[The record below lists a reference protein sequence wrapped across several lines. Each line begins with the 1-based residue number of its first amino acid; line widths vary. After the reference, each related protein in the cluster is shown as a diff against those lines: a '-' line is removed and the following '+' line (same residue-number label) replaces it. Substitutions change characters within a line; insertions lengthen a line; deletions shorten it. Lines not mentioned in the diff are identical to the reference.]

1 MDRNA
6 ILSGYVTSFSSYSS
20 SDARPTVEKVLKYS
34 GNNVDIQKRA
44 DIKREVVVFKL
55 LSGLSDYRLN
65 DEKPSELSQR
75 FQALVYIEQPDSHS
89 LKDTIYDRALEISD
103 QLFDWATETT
113 ASDVNSDLWTLT
125 VTGVDS
131 IEEQDGYL
139 STTVNFES
147 IIQIS

>member
-34 GNNVDIQKRA
+34 GNNFDIRKRG
-44 DIKREVVVFKL
+44 DIKREVVIFKL
-55 LSGLSDYRLN
+55 LNGSTDYRLD
-65 DEKPSELSQR
+65 DEKPSELNQR

-103 QLFDWATETT
+103 QLFDWATETSAPT
-113 ASDVNSDLWTLT
+113 INSDLYTVT

-131 IEEQDGYL
+131 IEERDGYL
-139 STTVNFES
+139 STTVNFQS

>member
-55 LSGLSDYRLN
+55 LSGLTDYRLD
-65 DEKPSELSQR
+65 DEKPNELNQR

-139 STTVNFES
+139 STTVNLQS

>member
-34 GNNVDIQKRA
+34 GNNFDIRKRG
-44 DIKREVVVFKL
+44 DIKREVVIFKL
-55 LSGLSDYRLN
+55 LNGSSDYRLN
-65 DEKPSELSQR
+65 DEKPSELNQR

-113 ASDVNSDLWTLT
+113 ASDINSDLWTLT

-131 IEEQDGYL
+131 IEERDGYL

>member
-20 SDARPTVEKVLKYS
+20 SDARPTAEKVLKYS
-34 GNNVDIQKRA
+34 GNNFDIRKRG
-44 DIKREVVVFKL
+44 DIKREVVIFKL
-55 LSGLSDYRLN
+55 LNGSTDYRLN

-89 LKDTIYDRALEISD
+89 LKETIYDRALEISD
-103 QLFDWATETT
+103 QLFDWATNTT
-113 ASDVNSDLWTLT
+113 ASDINSDLWTIT

-131 IEEQDGYL
+131 IEERDGYL
-139 STTVNFES
+139 STTINFES

>member
-20 SDARPTVEKVLKYS
+20 TDARPTVEKVLKYS
-34 GNNVDIQKRA
+34 GNNFDIRKRG
-44 DIKREVVVFKL
+44 DIKREVVIFKL
-55 LSGLSDYRLN
+55 LNGSTDYRLN

-75 FQALVYIEQPDSHS
+75 FQALVFIEQPDSHS

-103 QLFDWATETT
+103 QLFDWATTTT
-113 ASDVNSDLWTLT
+113 ASDINSDLWTLT

-131 IEEQDGYL
+131 IEERDGYL

>member
-20 SDARPTVEKVLKYS
+20 TDSRPTVEKVLKYS
-34 GNNVDIQKRA
+34 GNNIDIQKRA
-44 DIKREVVVFKL
+44 DIKREVVIFKL
-55 LSGLSDYRLN
+55 LSGLTDYRLN
-65 DEKPSELSQR
+65 DEKPSELNQR

-103 QLFDWATETT
+103 QLFDWATDTT
-113 ASDVNSDLWTLT
+113 ASDINSDLWTLT

-131 IEEQDGYL
+131 VEEQDGYL

>member
-20 SDARPTVEKVLKYS
+20 TDTRTTVEKVLKYS
-34 GNNVDIQKRA
+34 GNNFDIRKRA
-44 DIKREVVVFKL
+44 DIKREVVIFKL
-55 LSGLSDYRLN
+55 LNGSTDYRLN

-75 FQALVYIEQPDSHS
+75 FQALVFIEQPDSHS

-103 QLFDWATETT
+103 QLFDWATDTT
-113 ASDVNSDLWTLT
+113 ASDINSDLWTLT

-131 IEEQDGYL
+131 IEERDGYL

>member
-20 SDARPTVEKVLKYS
+20 TDSRPTVEKVLKYS
-34 GNNVDIQKRA
+34 GNNLDIQKRA
-44 DIKREVVVFKL
+44 DVKREVVVFKL
-55 LSGLSDYRLN
+55 LSGLTDYQLN
-65 DEKPSELSQR
+65 DEKPSELNQR

-113 ASDVNSDLWTLT
+113 ASDINSDLWTLT

-131 IEEQDGYL
+131 VEEQDGYL

>member
-34 GNNVDIQKRA
+34 GNNFDIRKRG
-44 DIKREVVVFKL
+44 DIKREVVIFKL
-55 LSGLSDYRLN
+55 LNGSSDYRLN
-65 DEKPSELSQR
+65 DEKPSELNQR

-131 IEEQDGYL
+131 IEERDGYL

>member
-6 ILSGYVTSFSSYSS
+6 ILSGYVTSYSAYSS

-34 GNNVDIQKRA
+34 GNNFDIRKRG
-44 DIKREVVVFKL
+44 DIKREVVIFKL
-55 LSGLSDYRLN
+55 LNGSSDYRLN
-65 DEKPSELSQR
+65 DEKPSELNQR

-113 ASDVNSDLWTLT
+113 ASDINSDLWTLT

-131 IEEQDGYL
+131 VEEQDGYL

>member
-34 GNNVDIQKRA
+34 GNNIDIQKRA

-55 LSGLSDYRLN
+55 LNGTAEYILDA
-65 DEKPSELSQR
+65 EKPSELNQR
-75 FQALVYIEQPDSHS
+75 FQALIYIEQPDSHS

-103 QLFDWATETT
+103 QLFDWATTTT
-113 ASDVNSDLWTLT
+113 ASGINSDLYTLT
-125 VTGVDS
+125 LIGVDS
-131 IEEQDGYL
+131 IEERDGYL
-139 STTVNFES
+139 STTVNFQS
-147 IIQIS
+147 IIKIS

>member
-20 SDARPTVEKVLKYS
+20 SDVRPTVEKVLKFS
-34 GNNVDIQKRA
+34 GNNFDIRKRA
-44 DIKREVVVFKL
+44 DIKREVAVFKL
-55 LSGLSDYRLN
+55 LNGTTDYRLN
-65 DEKPSELSQR
+65 DEKPSELTQR

-103 QLFDWATETT
+103 QLFDWATTTT

-125 VTGVDS
+125 VIGVDG
-131 IEEQDGYL
+131 IEERDGYL
-139 STTVNFES
+139 STVVNFES

>member
-6 ILSGYVTSFSSYSS
+6 ILSGYASNFSSYSS

-34 GNNVDIQKRA
+34 GNSFDIQKRG
-44 DIKREVVVFKL
+44 DIKREVVIFKL
-55 LSGLSDYRLN
+55 LSGSTDYLLN
-65 DEKPSELSQR
+65 DEKPSELTQR

-103 QLFDWATETT
+103 QLFDWATDTT
-113 ASDVNSDLWTLT
+113 ASDINSDLWTLT

-131 IEEQDGYL
+131 VEEQDGYL

>member
-20 SDARPTVEKVLKYS
+20 TDARTTVEKVLKYS
-34 GNNVDIQKRA
+34 GNNFDIRKRA
-44 DIKREVVVFKL
+44 DIKREVVIFKL
-55 LSGLSDYRLN
+55 LNGSTDYRLN

-75 FQALVYIEQPDSHS
+75 FQALVFIEQSDSHS
-89 LKDTIYDRALEISD
+89 TKDVVYDRALEISD

-113 ASDVNSDLWTLT
+113 ASDINSDLWTLT

-131 IEEQDGYL
+131 IEERDGYL

>member
-20 SDARPTVEKVLKYS
+20 TDSRATVEKVLKFS
-34 GNNVDIQKRA
+34 GNNFDIRKRA

-55 LSGLSDYRLN
+55 LNGTTDYRLN
-65 DEKPSELSQR
+65 DEKPSELNQR

>member
-34 GNNVDIQKRA
+34 GNNFDIRKRG
-44 DIKREVVVFKL
+44 DIKREVVIFKL
-55 LSGLSDYRLN
+55 LNGSSDYRLN
-65 DEKPSELSQR
+65 DEKPSELNQR

-113 ASDVNSDLWTLT
+113 ASDINSDLWTLT

-131 IEEQDGYL
+131 VEERDGYL

>member
-6 ILSGYVTSFSSYSS
+6 ILSGYVTNFSSYSS
-20 SDARPTVEKVLKYS
+20 TDARPTVEKVLKYS
-34 GNNVDIQKRA
+34 GNNIDIQKRA
-44 DIKREVVVFKL
+44 DIKREVVIFKL
-55 LSGLSDYRLN
+55 LSGLTDYRLN
-65 DEKPSELSQR
+65 DEKPSELNQR

-89 LKDTIYDRALEISD
+89 LKDAIYDRALEISD

-113 ASDVNSDLWTLT
+113 ASDINSDLWTLT

-131 IEEQDGYL
+131 VEEQDGYL

>member
-6 ILSGYVTSFSSYSS
+6 ILTGYVTSFSSYSS
-20 SDARPTVEKVLKYS
+20 TDSRPTVEKVLKYS
-34 GNNVDIQKRA
+34 GDNFDIRKRG
-44 DIKREVVVFKL
+44 DIKREVVMFKFL
-55 LSGLSDYRLN
+55 NGTTEYALN
-65 DEKPSELSQR
+65 DEKPSEMNQR

-89 LKDTIYDRALEISD
+89 LKDAVYDRALEISD

-131 IEEQDGYL
+131 IEEKDGYL

>member
-1 MDRNA
+1 VDRNA

-34 GNNVDIQKRA
+34 GNNIDIQKRA

-65 DEKPSELSQR
+65 DEKPSELNQR

-103 QLFDWATETT
+103 QLFDWATDTT

>member
-6 ILSGYVTSFSSYSS
+6 ILSGYVTSFSFYSS

-34 GNNVDIQKRA
+34 GNNIDIQKRA

-65 DEKPSELSQR
+65 DEKPSELNQR

-113 ASDVNSDLWTLT
+113 ASDINSDLWTLT

>member
-34 GNNVDIQKRA
+34 GNNFDIRKRA
-44 DIKREVVVFKL
+44 DVKREVVVFKL
-55 LSGLSDYRLN
+55 LNGTTDYRLD
-65 DEKPSELSQR
+65 DEKPSELNQR

>member
-1 MDRNA
+1 MDRNE

-20 SDARPTVEKVLKYS
+20 TDTRTTVEKVLKYS
-34 GNNVDIQKRA
+34 GNNFDIRKRA
-44 DIKREVVVFKL
+44 DIKREVVIFKL
-55 LSGLSDYRLN
+55 LNGSTDYRLN

-75 FQALVYIEQPDSHS
+75 FQALVFIEQPDSHS

-103 QLFDWATETT
+103 QLFDWATDTT
-113 ASDVNSDLWTLT
+113 ASDINSDLWTLT

-131 IEEQDGYL
+131 IEERDGYL

>member
-6 ILSGYVTSFSSYSS
+6 ILSGYVTSYSSYSS
-20 SDARPTVEKVLKYS
+20 TDSRPTIEKVLKYS
-34 GNNVDIQKRA
+34 GNNVDIQKRG
-44 DIKREVVVFKL
+44 DIKREVVIFKL
-55 LSGLSDYRLN
+55 LSGLTDYRLN
-65 DEKPSELSQR
+65 DEKPSELNQR

-113 ASDVNSDLWTLT
+113 ASDINSDLWTLT

-131 IEEQDGYL
+131 VEEQDGYL

>member
-20 SDARPTVEKVLKYS
+20 TDSRTTVEKVLKYS

-55 LSGLSDYRLN
+55 LSGLTDYRLD
-65 DEKPSELSQR
+65 DEKPNELNQR

>member
-6 ILSGYVTSFSSYSS
+6 ILSGYVTNFSSYSS
-20 SDARPTVEKVLKYS
+20 TDSRPTVEKVLKYS
-34 GNNVDIQKRA
+34 GNNIDIQKRA
-44 DIKREVVVFKL
+44 DIKREVVIFKL
-55 LSGLSDYRLN
+55 LSGLTDYRLN

-103 QLFDWATETT
+103 QLFDWATDTT
-113 ASDVNSDLWTLT
+113 ASDINSDLWTLT

-131 IEEQDGYL
+131 VEEQDGYL

>member
-6 ILSGYVTSFSSYSS
+6 ILSGYVTSYSAYSS
-20 SDARPTVEKVLKYS
+20 TDSRPTIEKVLKYS
-34 GNNVDIQKRA
+34 GNNVDIQKRG
-44 DIKREVVVFKL
+44 DIKREVVIFKL
-55 LSGLSDYRLN
+55 LSGLTDYRLN
-65 DEKPSELSQR
+65 DEKPSELNQR

-113 ASDVNSDLWTLT
+113 ASDINSDLWTLT

-131 IEEQDGYL
+131 VEEQDGYL

>member
-20 SDARPTVEKVLKYS
+20 TDSRPTVEKVLKYS
-34 GNNVDIQKRA
+34 GNNIDIQKRA
-44 DIKREVVVFKL
+44 DIKREVVIFKL
-55 LSGLSDYRLN
+55 LSGLTDYRLN
-65 DEKPSELSQR
+65 DEKPNELSQR

-113 ASDVNSDLWTLT
+113 ASDINSDLWTLT

-131 IEEQDGYL
+131 VEEQDGYL

>member
-6 ILSGYVTSFSSYSS
+6 ILSGYVTSFSSYST

-34 GNNVDIQKRA
+34 GNNFDIRKRG
-44 DIKREVVVFKL
+44 DIKREVVIFKL
-55 LSGLSDYRLN
+55 LNGSSDYRLN
-65 DEKPSELSQR
+65 DEKPSELNQR

-103 QLFDWATETT
+103 QLFDWATETS
-113 ASDVNSDLWTLT
+113 ASTINSDLYTVT

-131 IEEQDGYL
+131 IEERDGYL
-139 STTVNFES
+139 STTVNFQS

>member
-6 ILSGYVTSFSSYSS
+6 ILSGYVTSFTSYSGT
-20 SDARPTVEKVLKYS
+20 DARPTVEKVLKYS
-34 GNNVDIQKRA
+34 GNNFDIRKRA
-44 DIKREVVVFKL
+44 DIKREVVIFKL
-55 LSGLSDYRLN
+55 LNGSTDYRLN

-75 FQALVYIEQPDSHS
+75 FQALVFIEQPDSHS

-103 QLFDWATETT
+103 QLFDWATDTT
-113 ASDVNSDLWTLT
+113 ASDINSDLWTLT

-131 IEEQDGYL
+131 IEERDGYL

>member
-6 ILSGYVTSFSSYSS
+6 ILSGYVTSYSAYSS
-20 SDARPTVEKVLKYS
+20 TDSRPTIEKVLKYS

-44 DIKREVVVFKL
+44 DIKREVVIFKL
-55 LSGLSDYRLN
+55 LSGLTDYRLN
-65 DEKPSELSQR
+65 DEKPSELNQR

-113 ASDVNSDLWTLT
+113 ASDINSDLWTLT

-131 IEEQDGYL
+131 VEEQDGYL

>member
-20 SDARPTVEKVLKYS
+20 SDSRATVAKVLKFS
-34 GNNVDIQKRA
+34 GNNFDIRKRA
-44 DIKREVVVFKL
+44 DIKREIVVFKL
-55 LSGLSDYRLN
+55 LNGTTDYRLN
-65 DEKPSELSQR
+65 DEKPSELNQR

-103 QLFDWATETT
+103 QLFDWATTTT

-125 VTGVDS
+125 VIGVDG
-131 IEEQDGYL
+131 IEERDGYL
-139 STTVNFES
+139 STVVNFES